1 MSELEQLR
9 QEAEQLRNQIR
20 VSPAAAAS
28 SEGIYCNDTDI
39 FYMYCVH
46 QDARKA
52 CGDSTLT
59 QVNNAGLFTD
69 NVD

>member
-20 VSPAAAAS
+20 VSQVGFCLCVCVLHVAAP
-28 SEGIYCNDTDI
+28 TDLHNI
-39 FYMYCVH
+39 IVP

-59 QVNNAGLFTD
+59 QVSAPERPT
-69 NVD
+69 